1 MTDGKALRAA
11 LKIVFW
17 SMILLLAVL
26 AGGVIARF
34 LASAIDWLAGSLMV
48 LWVLF
53 TAFTFYFFR
62 DPSPVIPNIPN
73 AIVAP
78 AHGKV
83 DLIDETNEA
92 EFVCGPCRRISIF
105 LSVFDVHVQRAPVTG
120 RIGYMRHTAGK
131 FLSATRCDCALHN
144 ENTLI
149 GIEPAGYSVKIAVRQ
164 IAGLIARRILTW
176 VEPGAKVPRGD
187 RIGLIQYGSRVE
199 IFLPMDVKIHARLG
213 DRVRGGET
221 VIASFESSS

>member
-11 LKIVFW
+11 VKIVFW

-26 AGGVIARF
+26 AGGVVARYLSYAIEWMAGGLIA
-34 LASAIDWLAGSLMV
+34 

-53 TAFTFYFFR
+53 TVFTLYFFR
-62 DPSPVIPNIPN
+62 DPTPDVPNIAN
-73 AIVAP
+73 AVVSP

-83 DLIDETNEA
+83 DLIDETTEM
-92 EFVCGPCRRISIF
+92 EYVGGPCRRISIF
-105 LSVFDVHVQRAPVTG
+105 LSVFDVHIQRAPLSG
-120 RIGYMRHTAGK
+120 RIAYLRHTAGK
-131 FLSATRCDCALHN
+131 FLSATSCDCALHN

-149 GIEPAGYSVKIAVRQ
+149 GIEPAAYPGKKIAVRQ

-199 IFLPMDVKIHARLG
+199 IFLPLDVKIHARLG
-213 DRVRGGET
+213 DRVQGGET
-221 VIASFESSS
+221 VIASFEN

>member
-1 MTDGKALRAA
+1 MTDGRAFRAA

-17 SMILLLAVL
+17 SLILLLAVL
-26 AGGVIARF
+26 AGGVVARY
-34 LASAIDWLAGSLMV
+34 LAYAISWLATTLVGI
-48 LWVLF
+48 WVLF
-53 TAFTFYFFR
+53 AAFTLYFFR
-62 DPSPVIPNIPN
+62 DPNPEAPNIPN

-83 DLIDETNEA
+83 DLIDDTTEM
-92 EFVCGPCRRISIF
+92 EFVGGPCRRISIF
-105 LSVFDVHVQRAPVTG
+105 LSVFDVHVQRAPLSG
-120 RIGYMRHTAGK
+120 RIAYLRHTPGK

-149 GIEPAGYSVKIAVRQ
+149 GIEPAAYPGKKVAVRQ

-176 VEPGAKVPRGD
+176 VEPGAKVPRGE

-221 VIASFESSS
+221 VIASFES